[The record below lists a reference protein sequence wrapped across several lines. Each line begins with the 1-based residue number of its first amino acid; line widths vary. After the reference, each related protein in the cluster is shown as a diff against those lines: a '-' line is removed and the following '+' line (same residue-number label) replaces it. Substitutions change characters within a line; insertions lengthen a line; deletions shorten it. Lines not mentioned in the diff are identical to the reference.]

1 VKRIL
6 VIEDDP
12 AILRG
17 LVDSLSEEGFEVLSA
32 SDGEKGRLMAK
43 RENIALIILDI
54 MLPGKNG
61 LDVCRELRREGV
73 ETPILILTS
82 RREEIDQVLGLEL
95 GADDYVTK
103 PFSLKVLL
111 ARIHT
116 LIRRKGNSR
125 KTIDEY
131 SFGDVELDFRKQ
143 EARKKKQEIRLSTK
157 EFKIL
162 KYLAVHEGEVITRD
176 MLLTDVW
183 EYGVEENI
191 PTTRTIDNSILS
203 IRKKLESDPSSPVH
217 LLTIHKAGYKLVK

>member
-1 VKRIL
+1 MKRIL

>member
-1 VKRIL
+1 LKRIL
-6 VIEDDP
+6 VVEDDP

-17 LVDSLSEEGFEVLSA
+17 LVDSLSGEGFEILSA

-61 LDVCRELRREGV
+61 LDVCRELRGDGIEI
-73 ETPILILTS
+73 PILMLTS

-111 ARIHT
+111 ARIRT
-116 LIRRKGNSR
+116 LLRRKGESR
-125 KTIDEY
+125 KAIEEY

-143 EARKKKQEIRLSTK
+143 EARKKKREIKLSTK

-162 KYLAVHEGEVITRD
+162 KYLAAHEGEVITRD

-203 IRKKLESDPSSPVH
+203 IRKKLESDPSAPVH
-217 LLTIHKAGYKLVK
+217 LLTIHNAGYKLVK